1 MAPLD
6 PTPQERRLLEA
17 LERMETL
24 TVQEILRDPDFM
36 AMVEGTDIETLR
48 QLIEKLREEQVQVRA
63 ENAKLKKRNIFLE
76 ELVRRPRGEED
87 ERSES

>member
-1 MAPLD
+1 
-6 PTPQERRLLEA
+6 
-17 LERMETL
+17 
-24 TVQEILRDPDFM
+24 VQEILRAPDFM

>member
-1 MAPLD
+1 
-6 PTPQERRLLEA
+6 
-17 LERMETL
+17 
-24 TVQEILRDPDFM
+24 M

-63 ENAKLKKRNIFLE
+63 ENARLRKRNIFLE